1 MADHQGINEIKQSA
15 SDETAA
21 KPIAPAQTEEDPY
34 VLQTLDFLESIFAN
48 SPRDNF
54 TFRLWD
60 GTEWRK
66 NSAASS
72 KPPNFTIVL
81 NHAASLR
88 RMFLP
93 PSDTRLAMSYT
104 LGDFDIKGDAGGA
117 LDLGRHLWESWRWID
132 VLVNAYKLICL
143 PSRPYSADKHVPQLH
158 GAVHSEHRDRRA
170 ISFHYDISNDFYQLW
185 LDDLMVYSCGYFR
198 TPHDSI
204 HNAQLRKLDMLCR
217 KLRLKSG
224 ERLLDIGC
232 GWGALAIHAAREYGA
247 VVTGVTLSE
256 RQAALARTRAESAG
270 VSDRV
275 TFELRDYRRIE
286 GTFDK
291 IVSVGMVEHV
301 GRTNLPQY
309 FAKTYGLLKPGGV
322 FLNHGIT
329 LLHDKFVS
337 QRKVRNGFFGK
348 YIFPDGDV
356 QPVPYVLKHAA
367 ETGFEIRDVESLR
380 EHYALTLQCWHE
392 RFDRNEK
399 EIVKIVGRDMF
410 RLWKLYL
417 LSAGWGFKVGL
428 TSIIQTLLYKPD
440 ETGSA
445 LEHLP
450 LTRDDWYDP
459 KCVPD
464 A

>member
-1 MADHQGINEIKQSA
+1 MAGNSPLSDKEQTAANDTPASSTEAKQS
-15 SDETAA
+15 T
-21 KPIAPAQTEEDPY
+21 DPY
-34 VLQTLDFLESIFAN
+34 VLQTLDFLESVFAN
-48 SPRDNF
+48 SPKDNF
-54 TFRLWD
+54 AFRLWD

-66 NSAASS
+66 GSANDNN
-72 KPPNFTIVL
+72 PPSFTIAL

-93 PSDTRLAMSYT
+93 PSDTRLGLSYT
-104 LGDFDIKGDAGGA
+104 LGDFDIEGDVGGA
-117 LDLGRHLWESWRWID
+117 LDLGRHLWETWRWID
-132 VLVNAYKLICL
+132 TLINAYKLIRL
-143 PSRPYSADKHVPQLH
+143 PSQPHGANKHVPRL
-158 GAVHSEHRDRRA
+158 GGTVHSEQRDRSA
-170 ISFHYDISNDFYQLW
+170 ISFHYDVGNDFYQFW
-185 LDDLMVYSCGYFR
+185 LDDRMVYSCGYFR
-198 TPHDSI
+198 TPNDSI
-204 HNAQLRKLDMLCR
+204 HDAQLRKLDMLCR

-224 ERLLDIGC
+224 EHLLDIGC

-247 VVTGVTLSE
+247 IVTGVTLSE
-256 RQAALARTRAESAG
+256 RQVELARSRAESAG
-270 VSDRV
+270 VSHHV
-275 TFELRDYRRIE
+275 TFELRDYRRVE
-286 GTFDK
+286 GAFDK

-301 GRTNLPQY
+301 GRTNLHEY
-309 FAKTYGLLKPGGV
+309 FTKAYNLLNPGGV

-329 LLHDKFVS
+329 LLHDKFQS

-356 QPVPYVLKHAA
+356 QPIPYVLKHAA
-367 ETGFEIRDVESLR
+367 DVGFEIRDVESLR
-380 EHYALTLQCWHE
+380 EHYALTLQRWHE

-399 EIVKIVGRDMF
+399 DLVKIVGRDTF

-428 TSIIQTLLYKPD
+428 HSIIQTLLYKPD

-459 KCVPD
+459 KCMPD
-464 A
+464 V